1 MFKLHH
7 LKSIA
12 VSAGLFAAMLFCAAP
27 GAAAQGPS
35 RIVIDVPFEFI
46 VNGKTLPAGKYS
58 VTAVHPDSG
67 YVLYIR
73 KDGTNEGTVF
83 TTNAAVNK
91 GAPNKIA
98 LIFHH
103 YGSDH
108 YLAEVWTGSNNVG
121 YRLPAT
127 NAELAAARIGKPDES
142 NRLTTG
148 PTTQPSD
155 TKGAST
161 TQPSDTKG
169 ATTHGRPADSKGS
182 PTGQSGKA
190 AAPSKSS

>member
-12 VSAGLFAAMLFCAAP
+12 VSAGLFAAMLFCPAP
-27 GAAAQGPS
+27 GAAAQGLP

-46 VNGKTLPAGKYS
+46 VNGKTLPAGRYS

-67 YVLYIR
+67 YVLYIK
-73 KDGTNEGTVF
+73 KDGTNEGTAF
-83 TTNAAVNK
+83 TTSAAVNM

-108 YLAEVWTGSNNVG
+108 YLAEVWTGSNNIG
-121 YRLPAT
+121 YRLPVSQG
-127 NAELAAARIGKPDES
+127 ELTAARISKPDES
-142 NRLTTG
+142 NHVTTG
-148 PTTQPSD
+148 PSTQPSD
-155 TKGAST
+155 SKGAS
-161 TQPSDTKG
+161 
-169 ATTHGRPADSKGS
+169 TTHGRPADSKGS